1 MKIKKVSET
10 KALKYLKSYEIQ
22 YLDKKEHL
30 KTWELVSRGSLDRL
44 ESEIHHGEII
54 SDGTMIFATDEARRK
69 VVLLKEF
76 RVSAG
81 HDVYML
87 PAGLSDGEEDVETTS
102 VREFW
107 EETGLTFHYEMSSKA
122 RYASVG
128 ITNERIQIAFGTY
141 SGEVDLSHQS
151 DEEEAE
157 VIFVDREMA
166 KHLLQNEDVCVRSA
180 LLLEDFFQLNA
191 FFHQV

>member
-1 MKIKKVSET
+1 MKIEKVSET

-22 YLDKKEHL
+22 YLDKKENL
-30 KTWELVSRGSLDRL
+30 KTWELVSRGSLERL
-44 ESEIHHGEII
+44 ESELYHGKII
-54 SDGTMIFATDEARRK
+54 SDGTMIFATDPERLK

-87 PAGLSDGEEDVETTS
+87 PAGLSDVDEGVETTS

-107 EETGLTFHYEMSSKA
+107 EETGLTFHYETSSKA

-128 ITNERIQIAFGTY
+128 LTNERIQIAFGTY

-157 VIFVDREMA
+157 VLFVDRDMA
-166 KHLLQNEDVCVRSA
+166 KHILEHEDVCVRTA
-180 LLLEDFFQLNA
+180 LLLEDFFKLNA